1 MKIKK
6 IEQSFKSH
14 FTLSV
19 FLIFLFLLL
28 SKLTLSIETYNTK
41 SNLEYLKEFYKYR
54 FIEGKPKNAPNI
66 VSMGDRLE
74 ADALLELATEKYLVY
89 TDYQNYTT
97 NFLSSDEVLLIMPRI
112 DLLEKYMDALSKTT
126 KNMYIF
132 IMDEDKLDDNVYGD
146 RSYETYLAKGLDKKL
161 PANTKVFRL
170 KNESVTS
177 SGVKNNFEL
186 SDIKT
191 SKVFKRQI
199 EPIYLKNS
207 ALVKAGY

>member
-6 IEQSFKSH
+6 IEQNFKNH
-14 FTLSV
+14 FTLSA
-19 FLIFLFLLL
+19 FLFFLFLLL
-28 SKLTLSIETYNTK
+28 SKLTLSVETYNTK
-41 SNLEYLKEFYKYR
+41 SNLDYLKEFYKYR
-54 FIEGKPKNAPNI
+54 FIVDVPKNVPNI

-74 ADALLELATEKYLVY
+74 ADALLELASEKYLVY

-112 DLLEKYMDALSKTT
+112 DLLEKYMEALSKTT

-132 IMDEDKLDDNVYGD
+132 IMDEDKLDDSTYGD

-170 KNESVTS
+170 KNDSVTS

-191 SKVFKRQI
+191 SKVFKKQI
-199 EPIYLKNS
+199 EPTYLKNS